1 MNKDTQMLSEA
12 YGTIYRGPKTEQGS
26 KDYGMN
32 IAPYM
37 HIIKQL
43 SQGAFDTDS
52 EQDMVSK
59 GELQGIFDVDTVDG
73 HRQVV
78 LTNDAIAVIDAK
90 HPELKDKF
98 WDCGKCKAD
107 YAGCSAAKH
116 SHEQQEVMS
125 IAGEENAEGKLK
137 YNYEVATAYL
147 PRDIDTTTKQ
157 GEDRVLQLAYDE
169 VVKRIY
175 QHHKNPAKAASNLF
189 MYDEDFPME
198 VVSQYNHYQKHGFP
212 DMKEKDAEQFKQQM
226 PDSTEEYS
234 AQDYVKDMEMRGE
247 AEEEPKHPLG
257 NVRAV
262 PARDLKP
269 GDVLSLFKNTVIK
282 TDDMA
287 PRLVKG
293 KVRVTYKDTR
303 GVVHNVDWNKGTKIS
318 VDNVSQED
326 AEEGDLMKHMKDKG
340 MIDAKATDDTGKYG
354 RTREEEEGTKY
365 VVGKTYTITLHNGEK
380 FTGVFKYQRDMDRYD
395 RSTGAYGSSWEQ
407 VLSNGTHVVVVGHGR
422 PNHVPG
428 HVPGEDEQRRL
439 DPKCWKGYHKSGTK
453 MKSGVRV
460 NNCVKN

>member
-32 IAPYM
+32 IAPFM

-107 YAGCSAAKH
+107 YAGCGAAKH

-125 IAGEENAEGKLK
+125 IAGE
-137 YNYEVATAYL
+137 
-147 PRDIDTTTKQ
+147 D
-157 GEDRVLQLAYDE
+157 
-169 VVKRIY
+169 
-175 QHHKNPAKAASNLF
+175 
-189 MYDEDFPME
+189 
-198 VVSQYNHYQKHGFP
+198 
-212 DMKEKDAEQFKQQM
+212 
-226 PDSTEEYS
+226 
-234 AQDYVKDMEMRGE
+234 
-247 AEEEPKHPLG
+247 EEEPKHPLG
-257 NVRAV
+257 NVREV

-287 PRLVKG
+287 PRLIKG
-293 KVRVTYKDTR
+293 KVRVTYKDVR
-303 GVVHNVDWNKGTKIS
+303 GVVHHVDWNKGTKIT
-318 VDNVSQED
+318 VDNAPQED
-326 AEEGDLMKHMKDKG
+326 EEGDLMKHMKDKG

-354 RTREEEEGTKY
+354 RTKEEEE
-365 VVGKTYTITLHNGEK
+365 HCAN
-380 FTGVFKYQRDMDRYD
+380 
-395 RSTGAYGSSWEQ
+395 
-407 VLSNGTHVVVVGHGR
+407 
-422 PNHVPG
+422 
-428 HVPGEDEQRRL
+428 EDEQRRL
-439 DPKCWKGYHKSGTK
+439 DPACWKGYHKAGTK
-453 MKSGVRV
+453 MKGGVRV
-460 NNCVKN
+460 NNCVKS